1 MYLAV
6 ELGTIDLN
14 PVFKGAL
21 ATILYFLVGTAVLV
35 LGFFVVDILTPGKL
49 RQLVFIDRRPNAVM
63 LACANYIALA
73 AVIISAITNSYSQ
86 LGQGLIGVA
95 VYGFMGVILQGI
107 ALLTLHLV
115 IPGNFHEHV
124 DREEPDDQYPHPDQ
138 EVQDGRHGAP
148 EDGIEVDGSDLDGE
162 VHVGLLCCA
171 SLPCVRY
178 GVTCLSGGLLSSPR
192 CCATGIRG

>member
-35 LGFFVVDILTPGKL
+35 FGFIVVDVLTPGKL

-73 AVIISAITNSYSQ
+73 AVIISAITNSYSK
-86 LGQGLIGVA
+86 LGQGLVGVA
-95 VYGFMGVILQGI
+95 IYGLMGVVLQGI
-107 ALLTLHLV
+107 AILTMHFV
-115 IPGNFHEHV
+115 IPGDFHEHI
-124 DREEPDDQYPHPDQ
+124 DEPELHPAAFATA
-138 EVQDGRHGAP
+138 VMLLA
-148 EDGIEVDGSDLDGE
+148 
-162 VHVGLLCCA
+162 VG
-171 SLPCVRY
+171 
-178 GVTCLSGGLLSSPR
+178 GVTAAALS
-192 CCATGIRG
+192 